1 MYTYITNVIVEVDIS
16 RMFWFSQ
23 ARMTDCAAQDMLVSS
38 CDQIW
43 KTQIV
48 RQYYYRFL
56 FALALTLVARICSQ
70 INGKQTHSEVEAVLW
85 KSNTKSKQNCSV
97 FERSCPVLGSVCLT
111 RIHFERQCS
120 QAVSSCLKLSHQF
133 EVPSMPAETDKDGM
147 LRCAVSLDM
156 DPVVK
161 LDHRTDFS
169 MGFNMIQCYFL
180 CCCWTHDLAG
190 SVSSMPCLN

>member
-1 MYTYITNVIVEVDIS
+1 MIK
-16 RMFWFSQ
+16 FG
-23 ARMTDCAAQDMLVSS
+23 
-38 CDQIW
+38 

-70 INGKQTHSEVEAVLW
+70 NLQPINGKQTHSEVEAVLW
-85 KSNTKSKQNCSV
+85 KSNTKSKQNCFV

-111 RIHFERQCS
+111 RIHFQRQCS

-180 CCCWTHDLAG
+180 CGC
-190 SVSSMPCLN
+190 

>member
-70 INGKQTHSEVEAVLW
+70 SMENKHIQKLRLFYGKVTQKANRTAPCLKGVVQSSDLSALPGF
-85 KSNTKSKQNCSV
+85 TLSV
-97 FERSCPVLGSVCLT
+97 NALRLSQAASSCRISLRSRVCQQKLT
-111 RIHFERQCS
+111 RMECC
-120 QAVSSCLKLSHQF
+120 AALSLL
-133 EVPSMPAETDKDGM
+133 TWI
-147 LRCAVSLDM
+147 L
-156 DPVVK
+156 
-161 LDHRTDFS
+161 
-169 MGFNMIQCYFL
+169 
-180 CCCWTHDLAG
+180 
-190 SVSSMPCLN
+190 